1 VWCDSQRVGDSCDFG
16 SALLSSPSLLSVR
29 SGAAVSLAGMFN
41 GGAGKKG
48 GKSPRNPIAVCA
60 SIINCREKGSQL
72 IPNKHPRKEPDGQ
85 GLSQSKES
93 KAVYLVDAKLVGNLL
108 VVAPCQHYCPTLFR
122 SRRRK
127 ICCSRNFKTRV
138 IDFAFDLGFRVRNIN
153 IQ

>member
-1 VWCDSQRVGDSCDFG
+1 MTSD
-16 SALLSSPSLLSVR
+16 LLCCQVHPYSLYGLGLQFRWQVCSTV
-29 SGAAVSLAGMFN
+29 
-41 GGAGKKG
+41 GAGKKG